1 MNKSLIVEKIIS
13 VLAADFAAL
22 QLAVKVAHESATH
35 GESKAENKYDTRGL
49 EAAYLAH
56 GQARRAE
63 EIEAALSVYEAIDLS
78 CLQKPSPIVGI
89 SSLVQL
95 ADQSGLIRWLWM
107 GAEAGG
113 LSFLVNETPIT
124 LVTPKSPLG
133 AALIARQQGDVFELR
148 VADALMEYEILV
160 TY

>member
-1 MNKSLIVEKIIS
+1 MDKSLIVKKIIS
-13 VLAADFAAL
+13 VLRADLAAL

-63 EIEAALSVYEAIDLS
+63 DIDAALRVYEKIDPFS
-78 CLQKPSPIVGI
+78 LQEPSLVIGI
-89 SSLVQL
+89 SSMVQL
-95 ADQSGLIRWLWM
+95 EDQSGLTRWLWI

-113 LSFLVNETPIT
+113 LSFSVDGKTFT

-133 AALIARQQGDVFELR
+133 AALVSRQQGGVFELC
-148 VADALMEYEILV
+148 VADTLMEYEILAA
-160 TY
+160 Y